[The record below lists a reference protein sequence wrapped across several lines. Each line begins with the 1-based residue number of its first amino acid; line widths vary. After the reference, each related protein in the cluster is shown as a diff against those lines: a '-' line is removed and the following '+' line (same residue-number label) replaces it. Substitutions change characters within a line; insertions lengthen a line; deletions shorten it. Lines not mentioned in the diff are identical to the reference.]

1 MLAADIGAYRTTQ
14 QGGNGVGD
22 QPEARANVETRVGDL
37 ERWQGIVDYRLGEGE
52 KRFTAINE
60 RLIEQAERQNELE
73 KHILSGNRDT
83 ADLKRS
89 WEQWL
94 TDWRSKEQTKRIN
107 RPRWWQVILTG
118 IAAVIALGSV
128 VISIIML
135 THGGGKS

>member
-1 MLAADIGAYRTTQ
+1 MGE
-14 QGGNGVGD
+14 N
-22 QPEARANVETRVGDL
+22 PEARANVETRVGDL

-107 RPRWWQVILTG
+107 RPRWWQVALTSAAIL
-118 IAAVIALGSV
+118 VSVGSLV
-128 VISIIML
+128 TAILAMS
-135 THGGGKS
+135 GGRVHP